1 MAEDGSLILHD
12 PDPLSDHGFN
22 PLITVTRD
30 QQDIGH
36 IITQDHHDT
45 SLLNPEDHQVVPLNT
60 EDHQAVPLNTQDYRG
75 ALVSTDDSLI
85 IGQEFPDVETCRRT
99 LKEIAIALH
108 FDLRIVKSDRSRFI
122 AKCSKVGCP
131 WRVHVAKCP
140 GVPTFT
146 IRTLHGEHTCEG
158 VQNLHHQQ
166 ATVGWVAR
174 SVEARVRDNPRY
186 KPKEI
191 LQDIREQHGVAVS
204 YMQAWRGKERS
215 MAALHGTFEEGY
227 FYLPAYCEQIR
238 ATNPGSIALV
248 YATGAENCFH
258 RLFISYR
265 ASIYG
270 FLQACRPL
278 LELDR
283 ADLKGKYLGTL
294 LCASAIDADDALF
307 PLAFAIVDS
316 ESDENWMWFL
326 SELRKLLGVN
336 TDKMPVLTV
345 LSERNRGMVEAVET
359 HFPTAFH
366 GFCLRH
372 VSESFRD
379 EFKNTKLVNIF
390 WNAVYALT
398 SAEFESKIAEMM
410 EIQDVSSWFHLYPAN
425 LWAVA
430 YFEGVRYGHFTLGI
444 TELLYNWALEGHEL
458 PIVQMMEHIREQL
471 ATWFESRRNI
481 GMSWTSVLVPS
492 AEKLIVEAIADSRC
506 YQVLRANK
514 VEFEIVS
521 SERTN
526 IVDIQSCC
534 CSCRRWQIYGIP
546 CAHAAAALLSCG
558 EDVRLYAQECF
569 SIRKYR
575 EAYSQFIH
583 PIPDRTQWKDLCEG
597 TGGASGKAGIIIRP
611 PKTRRP
617 PGRPKK
623 KVLKLESLKRPK
635 KVVQCGRCHLL
646 GHSQKKCT
654 MQVAQFENSEKCTMQ
669 VAQFENSEKC
679 PMQVTQFENPLMG

>member
-1 MAEDGSLILHD
+1 MAGHSLAH
-12 PDPLSDHGFN
+12 
-22 PLITVTRD
+22 
-30 QQDIGH
+30 
-36 IITQDHHDT
+36 QDHN
-45 SLLNPEDHQVVPLNT
+45 LVVP
-60 EDHQAVPLNTQDYRG
+60 DHS
-75 ALVSTDDSLI
+75 LV

-99 LKEIAIALH
+99 LKDIAIALH

-122 AKCSKVGCP
+122 AKCSKEGCP

-140 GVPTFT
+140 GVPTFS

-158 VQNLHHQQ
+158 VRGLHHQQ

-174 SVEARVRDNPRY
+174 SVEARLRDNPQY

-215 MAALHGTFEEGY
+215 MAAVHGTLEDGY
-227 FYLPAYCEQIR
+227 RLLPAYCEQIKR
-238 ATNPGSIALV
+238 TNPGSIALV
-248 YATGAENCFH
+248 YATGPENCFH
-258 RLFISYR
+258 RVFISYR

-270 FLQACRPL
+270 FLHACRPL

-283 ADLKGKYLGTL
+283 VQLKGKYLGGL
-294 LCASAIDADDALF
+294 LCASAVDADDTLY
-307 PLAFAIVDS
+307 PLAFAIVDT

-336 TDKMPVLTV
+336 TDKMPVLTI
-345 LSERNRGMVEAVET
+345 LSERQNGIVEAVET

-366 GFCLRH
+366 GFCLRY

-379 EFKNTKLVNIF
+379 EFKNSKLVNLF

-398 SAEFESKIAEMM
+398 AAEFEAKVTEMM
-410 EIQDVSSWFHLYPAN
+410 EVQDVMPWFRLFPPN

-444 TELLYNWALEGHEL
+444 TEILYTWALDGHEL
-458 PIVQMMEHIREQL
+458 PIVQMMEHIRHQL
-471 ATWFESRRNI
+471 TAWFNDRRNM
-481 GMSWTSVLVPS
+481 GMSCSSVLVPS
-492 AEKLIVEAIADSRC
+492 AEKLISEAIADSRC

-526 IVDIQSCC
+526 IVDIQSWC

-575 EAYSQFIH
+575 EAYSQMIY
-583 PIPDRTQWKDLCEG
+583 PIPDRNLWKESGEG
-597 TGGASGKAGIIIRP
+597 TEGGGNKADIIVRP

-623 KVLKLESLKRPK
+623 KVLRIESLKRPK
-635 KVVQCGRCHLL
+635 RVVQCGRCHLL

-654 MQVAQFENSEKCTMQ
+654 LQI
-669 VAQFENSEKC
+669 
-679 PMQVTQFENPLMG
+679 